1 MFTPQQ
7 DPHLYQHQKKPLAQT
22 FSMLCWNVHKENMHP
37 RFHVQLHQL
46 LLKYPSDFLLFQEY
60 KMPKHLPHGLK
71 DFSYA
76 MAANMETKR
85 HIYGL
90 LTASSF
96 SFESRYIELTHAK
109 ELLFSTK
116 KSMLLTSHP
125 FADGDTVHIVNMHG
139 INFVSFKVF
148 SQELVKIKTVLQSC
162 EDKMIVSGDFNNW
175 SKRRIQALEE
185 FRQSLSLEKA
195 LVQEE
200 HHIKRV
206 FSKPID
212 HIFYRGLKLT
222 RAEAID
228 TKKVSDHNPIHAVFE
243 RL

>member
-7 DPHLYQHQKKPLAQT
+7 DPHLYQHQTKSLNKT
-22 FSMLCWNVHKENMHP
+22 FSLLCWNVHKENLHP
-37 RFHVQLHQL
+37 SFHLQLQQL
-46 LLKYPSDFLLFQEY
+46 LLSYPSDFLLFQEY
-60 KMPKHLPHGLK
+60 KMSKHLPHGLK
-71 DFSYA
+71 DLSYT

-90 LTASSF
+90 LTAASF
-96 SFESRYIELTHAK
+96 RFESRHIELTHAK

-125 FADGDTVHIVNMHG
+125 FTDGDVVHIVNMHG

-148 SQELVKIKTVLQSC
+148 SKELAKIKTLLQAG
-162 EDKMIVSGDFNNW
+162 DGRMIVSGDFNNW

-200 HHIKRV
+200 HHIKHV

-212 HIFYRGLKLT
+212 HIFYRGLKLI

>member
-7 DPHLYQHQKKPLAQT
+7 DPHLYQHQKQPLAQT
-22 FSMLCWNVHKENMHP
+22 FSILCWNVHKENMHP

-90 LTASSF
+90 ITGSNF
-96 SFESRYIELTHAK
+96 SFNSRHIELTHTK

-125 FADGDTVHIVNMHG
+125 FTDGGTVHILNMHG
-139 INFVSFKVF
+139 INFVSLKAF
-148 SQELVKIKTVLQSC
+148 SKELAKIESVLEKC
-162 EDKMIVSGDFNNW
+162 EGMMIVSGDFNNW
-175 SKRRIQALEE
+175 SKRRIEALEK
-185 FRQSLSLEKA
+185 FRQTLCLEKA
-195 LVQEE
+195 LVQQD

-206 FSKPID
+206 FAKPID
-212 HIFYRGLKLT
+212 HIFYRGLKLV

-228 TKKVSDHNPIHAVFE
+228 TKKVSDHNPIHAVFK
-243 RL
+243 RF